1 MSTFLLQIVGWFS
14 LPVLALLAGTLIWRK
29 IPRKFPYFFSY
40 IVVDVF
46 AGLGRLWIYYTKP
59 QSYIS
64 IYWLS
69 EILGALVALL
79 ATYELFAKRLFPRFY
94 TVRFYRYLF
103 PIAAT
108 FIALFAVPAAFQ
120 THKHT
125 ANLMIIHVFDVVRV
139 TMLLFLAG
147 IMAFMGRHWNRYEF
161 GIAMGLV
168 VEASALLMTSAIWT
182 QRSFVHH
189 LLDQLPAVSYDIS
202 SVIWLITFLKP
213 EPPELVPAVPV
224 SPEVLKEARKWEETL
239 KGSLGKK
246 KGLD

>member
-14 LPVLALLAGTLIWRK
+14 LPVLALLAGILIWRK
-29 IPRKFPYFFSY
+29 IPRKFPHFFSY
-40 IVVDVF
+40 IVVDVL

-108 FIALFAVPAAFQ
+108 LIALFAVPAAFQ
-120 THKHT
+120 TQKHAVT
-125 ANLMIIHVFDVVRV
+125 LMIIHVFDVLRV
-139 TMLLFLAG
+139 TMLLFLVG

-182 QRSFVHH
+182 QRSFVRH
-189 LLDQLPAVSYDIS
+189 LLDQLPAVSYDVS

-213 EPPELVPAVPV
+213 EKPELVPTVPV
-224 SPEVLKEARKWEETL
+224 SPEVLQEARKWEETL